1 MPLKYLVLD
10 IETAPRPDA
19 DTDAAY
25 AAEGREP
32 PSNYKSEDA
41 IARWRERDRASWR
54 ETLGLSPATGRVVA
68 TGTQFVEVSPDG
80 YVPVVAD
87 HGIEPRLRHAGD
99 LSEWHLLDYLMTD
112 IRVALREGAAVATF
126 NGKAFDLPYIALR
139 CAALDIPLGYPPE
152 SLHRKYNTA
161 KHIDLYE
168 TITGG
173 GTTRFSGHS
182 LASVA
187 RTWQL
192 AHQPVGHG
200 SEVAAQVAAGD
211 WASVEAHLRSDVN
224 TTTALLVRLTRVGW
238 L

>member
-1 MPLKYLVLD
+1 MPIIFDLECVA
-10 IETAPRPDA
+10 TADALNAYDPDER
-19 DTDAAY
+19 T
-25 AAEGREP
+25 P
-32 PSNYKSEDA
+32 PANYKSEDA

-54 ETLGLSPATGRVVA
+54 ETLGLSPAPGRVVA
-68 TGTQFVEVSPDG
+68 TGTQVIEVSPDG
-80 YVPVVAD
+80 YAPVVAE
-87 HGIEPRLRHAGD
+87 HGIAPRIRHAGD

-112 IRVALREGAAVATF
+112 IRVAFREGAAVVTF

-152 SLHRKYNTA
+152 ALHRKYSTA
-161 KHIDLYE
+161 RHLDLYE

-211 WASVEAHLRSDVN
+211 WASVTEHLESDVN
-224 TTTALLVRLTRVGW
+224 TTAALLVRLTRVGW